1 MKKFFYQIANLRH
14 RSREVTQ
21 GRVRKVNLSNQ
32 TLNIESALGAKVIRA
47 NGKIEDLGV
56 LGRRVVTTVGVN
68 FIVDAFQN
76 LTELENIKYHEMGT
90 GATAEA
96 VGDTAL
102 VTAVESRVA
111 GTQTEASANQYVSVA
126 TITATA
132 ARAIQEHGIFSASSA
147 GTLLDRTVFT
157 TINLAIGDSIQFTYT
172 LTVTAGG

>member
-1 MKKFFYQIANLRH
+1 MKFLYQIRNLRH

-21 GRVRKVNLSNQ
+21 GRIRRANVGS
-32 TLNIESALGAKVIRA
+32 TALNIESALGVKVIRA
-47 NGKIEDLGV
+47 NGKVEDKGIV
-56 LGRRVVTTVGVN
+56 GRRVVTTAGVN

-76 LTELENIKYHEMGT
+76 LTELENMKYHEMGT
-90 GATAEA
+90 GSTAEA
-96 VGDTAL
+96 TGDTAL
-102 VTAVESRVA
+102 VTAVETRTA

-132 ARAIQEHGIFSASSA
+132 TRAIQEHGIFSASSA

-157 TINLAIGDSIQFTYT
+157 TINLASGDSIQFTYT